1 VRLFV
6 FPEGGFRLPE
16 SLGDIPQCEIRIRE
30 SGSFLREPEIVIRE
44 AEKDIPEAVIRIRE
58 GEKVIR
64 ESGNHLPESIKHIP
78 LGRFCPSGS
87 LASRPA
93 TDRAGARP
101 PGKVLQ
107 LQHGGAPPSHGLTQ
121 VNVPRTGE
129 RKMLHVS
136 TMEDVAW
143 TKRSEK
149 RSRAC
154 STRTAS

>member
-6 FPEGGFRLPE
+6 FQEAGFRLSE
-16 SLGDIPQCEIRIRE
+16 SLGDIPQYEIRIRE
-30 SGSFLREPEIVIRE
+30 SGIVLREPEIVIRE
-44 AEKDIPEAVIRIRE
+44 AGKDIPEAVIRIRE

-64 ESGNHLPESIKHIP
+64 ESGNHLPESIKDIP

-101 PGKVLQ
+101 PGQVLQ